1 MLLMTSL
8 KFGRKI
14 GRMKSVVPGSAS
26 SYAVVCN
33 SMVKSRQKIIWR
45 LVTMCRWRRKKGGEG
60 REGERGEGR
69 RGGGECRVGIRI
81 RK

>member
-1 MLLMTSL
+1 MTSL
-8 KFGRKI
+8 KFGRKT

-45 LVTMCRWRRKKGGEG
+45 LMTMCRWRRKKGGERG
-60 REGERGEGR
+60 GEGERGEGR
-69 RGGGECRVGIRI
+69 RGGGEGRVGLRI